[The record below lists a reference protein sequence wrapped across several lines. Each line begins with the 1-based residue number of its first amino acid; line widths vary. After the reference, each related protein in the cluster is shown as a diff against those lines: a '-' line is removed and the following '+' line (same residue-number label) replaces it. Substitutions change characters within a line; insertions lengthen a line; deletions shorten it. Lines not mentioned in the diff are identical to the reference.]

1 MAAKVAVITA
11 MLSIP
16 FVLSCLSHPTRRRGR
31 RRRKARKGPE
41 AIKLHIKIAKLQ
53 EKSCACFFVRFGE
66 IKAPCRGQ
74 CGAGGDWGEI
84 GEWQKEFIL
93 I

>member
-53 EKSCACFFVRFGE
+53 KNQAAHVSLCVLVKSKPRVGASVG
-66 IKAPCRGQ
+66 RGV
-74 CGAGGDWGEI
+74 I
-84 GEWQKEFIL
+84 GEKLGSGRKSSF
-93 I
+93 